1 MNCLVN
7 IWNSFI
13 NSFLFDGPWWKDYG
27 IPLLGAIAIPM
38 LVWLLTWFYGA
49 GRAEKQKELEKLRDN
64 LNFILSVSLDTISKL
79 ISLRNTWINLI
90 EIEKTYKDT
99 LWNMDISTITKDDWN
114 IIAQTY
120 MVPMGLDMVNVT
132 NYSSC
137 IAVSENYVL
146 HLIKLISAYKI
157 VLFKI
162 DGRNLDLRRISTCE
176 NLYQKN
182 ILTKERIDIDLRE
195 SEMFIQTLEFEITCL
210 RDFIRET
217 KELENKYK
225 GLKLDTIKYSEDYKD
240 YFKEMEDNIKK
251 QKEANK

>member
-27 IPLLGAIAIPM
+27 IPLLGAIGVPM
-38 LVWLLTWFYGA
+38 LVWVLTWFYGA

-240 YFKEMEDNIKK
+240 YFKEVEDNIKK
-251 QKEANK
+251 AKGSR

>member
-27 IPLLGAIAIPM
+27 IPLLGAIGVPM

-240 YFKEMEDNIKK
+240 YFKEVEDNIKK
-251 QKEANK
+251 AKGSK

>member
-27 IPLLGAIAIPM
+27 IPLLGAIGVPM
-38 LVWLLTWFYGA
+38 LVWVLTWFYGA

-240 YFKEMEDNIKK
+240 YFKEVEDNIKK
-251 QKEANK
+251 AKGSK